1 MTQTTQNNVTGPKN
15 NDRLQQFPYLTR
27 INGSHS
33 RANLG
38 MTKEK
43 FIKINSSHPQITV
56 VNKTEQ

>member
-15 NDRLQQFPYLTR
+15 NDRLQQFPYPR

-43 FIKINSSHPQITV
+43 
-56 VNKTEQ
+56 

>member
-33 RANLG
+33 RAKYNLG

-43 FIKINSSHPQITV
+43 
-56 VNKTEQ
+56 